1 MITCRELV
9 ELLID
14 YVSDEISPEHR
25 IHFEL
30 HLMRCPPCV
39 AYVESYRLTIQL
51 SRQLPC
57 GPLPPE
63 LAQRLH
69 AALEAMQTEQA
80 PPEKRSPGESGC
92 QDQGS

>member
-14 YVSDEISPEHR
+14 YVSDELSPEHR
-25 IHFEL
+25 AHFES
-30 HLMRCPPCV
+30 HLLRCPPCV

-57 GPLPPE
+57 APLPPE
-63 LAQRLH
+63 LAQRLRS
-69 AALEAMQTEQA
+69 ALEAMQQEQP
-80 PPEKRSPGESGC
+80 PPEQREC
-92 QDQGS
+92 